1 MQELQRKIITDALTG
16 RIKEI
21 EKEIKEQT
29 EGRDA
34 LNRKHKQFLQMRE
47 DLSKHIS
54 ALDKEC
60 FRLDSQKEEVE
71 LYFYQEFLNN
81 LDNFNEKSQY
91 WNVAELYFEG
101 KDDDGPYENP
111 ISAID
116 SLVVISRI
124 CSLAKYVISAF
135 KNENIYSHI
144 E

>member
-1 MQELQRKIITDALTG
+1 MQDLQRKIITDALTG

-21 EKEIKEQT
+21 EEEIVEFAKFDTKEK
-29 EGRDA
+29 
-34 LNRKHKQFLQMRE
+34 
-47 DLSKHIS
+47 
-54 ALDKEC
+54 
-60 FRLDSQKEEVE
+60 EVE

-81 LDNFNEKSQY
+81 LDNFNERSQY

-101 KDDDGPYENP
+101 EDDDGPYENP

-135 KNENIYSHI
+135 RDKNIYSLYI
-144 E
+144 EGMTLDFQKIREAM

>member
-21 EKEIKEQT
+21 EKEIKSLKEF
-29 EGRDA
+29 E
-34 LNRKHKQFLQMRE
+34 
-47 DLSKHIS
+47 
-54 ALDKEC
+54 LDTK
-60 FRLDSQKEEVE
+60 KEEVE

-81 LDNFNEKSQY
+81 LDNLNEKSQY

-101 KDDDGPYENP
+101 EDDDGPYENP

-135 KNENIYSHI
+135 KDENIYSLYI
-144 E
+144 EGMTLDFKKIREAM

>member
-21 EKEIKEQT
+21 EKEIKSLKEF
-29 EGRDA
+29 E
-34 LNRKHKQFLQMRE
+34 
-47 DLSKHIS
+47 
-54 ALDKEC
+54 LDTK
-60 FRLDSQKEEVE
+60 KEEVE

-81 LDNFNEKSQY
+81 LDNLNEKSQY

-101 KDDDGPYENP
+101 EDDGGPYENP

-135 KNENIYSHI
+135 KNENIYSLYI
-144 E
+144 EGMTLDFQKIREAM

>member
-21 EKEIKEQT
+21 EKEIKLLKEF
-29 EGRDA
+29 E
-34 LNRKHKQFLQMRE
+34 
-47 DLSKHIS
+47 
-54 ALDKEC
+54 LDTK
-60 FRLDSQKEEVE
+60 KEEVE

-101 KDDDGPYENP
+101 KDDDGSYENP

-135 KNENIYSHI
+135 KDENIYSLYI
-144 E
+144 EGMTLDFQKIREAM

>member
-21 EKEIKEQT
+21 EKEIKSLKEF
-29 EGRDA
+29 E
-34 LNRKHKQFLQMRE
+34 
-47 DLSKHIS
+47 
-54 ALDKEC
+54 LDTK
-60 FRLDSQKEEVE
+60 KEEVE

-101 KDDDGPYENP
+101 EDDDGPYENP

-135 KNENIYSHI
+135 KDENIYSLYI
-144 E
+144 EGMTLDFKKIREAM

>member
-21 EKEIKEQT
+21 EKEIKSLKEF
-29 EGRDA
+29 E
-34 LNRKHKQFLQMRE
+34 
-47 DLSKHIS
+47 
-54 ALDKEC
+54 LDTK
-60 FRLDSQKEEVE
+60 KEEVE

-81 LDNFNEKSQY
+81 LDNLNEKSQY

-101 KDDDGPYENP
+101 EDDDGPYENP

-135 KNENIYSHI
+135 KNENIYSLYI
-144 E
+144 EGMTLDFQKIREAM

>member
-21 EKEIKEQT
+21 EKEIKSLKEF
-29 EGRDA
+29 E
-34 LNRKHKQFLQMRE
+34 
-47 DLSKHIS
+47 
-54 ALDKEC
+54 LDTK
-60 FRLDSQKEEVE
+60 KEEVE

-81 LDNFNEKSQY
+81 LDNLNEKSQY

-101 KDDDGPYENP
+101 EDDDGPYENP

-135 KNENIYSHI
+135 KDENIYSLYI
-144 E
+144 EGMTLDFQKIREAM

>member
-21 EKEIKEQT
+21 EKEIKSLKEF
-29 EGRDA
+29 E
-34 LNRKHKQFLQMRE
+34 
-47 DLSKHIS
+47 
-54 ALDKEC
+54 LDTK
-60 FRLDSQKEEVE
+60 KEEVE

-135 KNENIYSHI
+135 RDKNIYSLYI
-144 E
+144 EGMTLDFQKIREAM